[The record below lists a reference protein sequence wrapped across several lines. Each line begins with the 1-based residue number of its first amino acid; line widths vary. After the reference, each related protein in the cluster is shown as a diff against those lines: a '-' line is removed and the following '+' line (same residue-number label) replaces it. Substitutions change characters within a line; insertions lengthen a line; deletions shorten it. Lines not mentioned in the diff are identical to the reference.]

1 MNSVSP
7 QISSDSMILN
17 RSFFK
22 EPTIYLTTDSLS
34 YPSLFSSKLSALS
47 LSSETERKHLV
58 KRFLYEGQSPELAKG
73 EVVLRKEIL
82 SLCKDT
88 LTLKSHEAVC
98 VRSNEITFKNREI

>member
-1 MNSVSP
+1 MNSVSS

-22 EPTIYLTTDSLS
+22 EPPIYLTIDSLS
-34 YPSLFSSKLSALS
+34 YPPLFSSKLSGMN

-73 EVVLRKEIL
+73 EVYLRKEIL
-82 SLCKDT
+82 SLGKDT
-88 LTLKSHEAVC
+88 PTLKSHEVVC
-98 VRSNEITFKNREI
+98 VRSDEITL